1 MDYVE
6 ELIPKEPIH
15 IPQES
20 LLVTMPENWQP
31 PSKFFVED
39 TKPATA
45 AHHDTNTMEEKI
57 EEVHICIVEE
67 EFSKE
72 FLHMASQD
80 APLLQGYDLS
90 SVAAKDEDP
99 GKEEGAQGQH
109 TTKECKYGAQDRV
122 KAATGEA
129 VEVLGGTMMEG
140 GEVFAP
146 PPISIVPE
154 PWCAPPPFF
163 PTLLPPRTIGISV

>member
-1 MDYVE
+1 
-6 ELIPKEPIH
+6 
-15 IPQES
+15 
-20 LLVTMPENWQP
+20 
-31 PSKFFVED
+31 
-39 TKPATA
+39 
-45 AHHDTNTMEEKI
+45 
-57 EEVHICIVEE
+57 
-67 EFSKE
+67 
-72 FLHMASQD
+72 
-80 APLLQGYDLS
+80 
-90 SVAAKDEDP
+90 
-99 GKEEGAQGQH
+99 
-109 TTKECKYGAQDRV
+109 V